1 MMGSEVPRESLS
13 PKSGSLRRFTIW
25 ATENDGNFPLTD
37 FQRSKWSKHVA
48 SSWRPSGSGFFY
60 GFLMLTLDTN
70 FMTTWYFI
78 MEIMMFHHDV
88 FISWWFLMI
97 TCKKIHW
104 WCSSPGAQHRWLELN
119 WEAYSSREDF
129 HREKHYDFC
138 SKQVPNSEQNSS
150 NMFQFAAYL
159 EFCVTISLR
168 SSEVF
173 ELLQVLSVYTTFPRF
188 LFPREDHRGKEQHLK
203 SLCTDNHKSWYFV
216 QRIHI

>member
-1 MMGSEVPRESLS
+1 M
-13 PKSGSLRRFTIW
+13 
-25 ATENDGNFPLTD
+25 
-37 FQRSKWSKHVA
+37 
-48 SSWRPSGSGFFY
+48 
-60 GFLMLTLDTN
+60 
-70 FMTTWYFI
+70 FI
-78 MEIMMFHHDV
+78 
-88 FISWWFLMI
+88 
-97 TCKKIHW
+97 TRGTA
-104 WCSSPGAQHRWLELN
+104 PLELN

-159 EFCVTISLR
+159 EFCVAISLR

-203 SLCTDNHKSWYFV
+203 SLCTDNHKSSYFV
-216 QRIHI
+216 QHIHIYHITQITNTSFISYMIISQMIDASNINITSNVTQICAVNI